1 MEAVILKI
9 LEGTPYN
16 WDSAIAAFESHGG
29 QTAFARRLRVMGDT
43 AYTRPILEYQLRCL
57 VGADVRMTA
66 DNSFVC
72 GVEAAAASEAVG
84 VEAAAASEAVGV
96 EAAAASEAVG
106 VEAAAASEAVG
117 MPVEVVAAIGRRTN
131 AYQQRAMLA
140 NSLHGFGVDDN
151 AGRAAVM
158 QHCEEWSAVIVD
170 CNVLLS
176 YWERHNMLPPPVVDV
191 VVEDK
196 LPTNAVS
203 LVRLLNN
210 TRTYLTK
217 AQKKL
222 GGLVVGSD
230 EYNKVAKQIEN
241 YVEKIKRIE
250 AALATPS

>member
-106 VEAAAASEAVG
+106 

-131 AYQQRAMLA
+131 AYQQRAKLA
-140 NSLHGFGVDDN
+140 NTLHQFAADDCD
-151 AGRAAVM
+151 GRAAVM
-158 QHCEEWSAVIVD
+158 QQCEEWSQIILS
-170 CNVLLS
+170 CNTLLT
-176 YWERHNMLPPPVVDV
+176 YWEQHNQLPPVAVPV
-191 VVEDK
+191 EEK
-196 LPTNAVS
+196 LPSDPVA
-203 LVRLLNN
+203 LVRILTN

-222 GGLVVGSD
+222 ATFTVGSD
-230 EYNKVAKQIEN
+230 DYNKTAKQIEQ
-241 YVEKIKRIE
+241 YAQKIERVEN
-250 AALATPS
+250 ALKTPK

>member
-84 VEAAAASEAVGV
+84 VEAAAASEAVG
-96 EAAAASEAVG
+96 
-106 VEAAAASEAVG
+106 

-131 AYQQRAMLA
+131 AYQQRAKLA
-140 NSLHGFGVDDN
+140 NTLHQFAADDCD
-151 AGRAAVM
+151 GRAAVM
-158 QHCEEWSAVIVD
+158 QQCEEWSQIILS
-170 CNVLLS
+170 CNTLLT
-176 YWERHNMLPPPVVDV
+176 YWEQHNQLPPVAVPV
-191 VVEDK
+191 EEK
-196 LPTNAVS
+196 LPSDPVA
-203 LVRLLNN
+203 LVRILNN

-222 GGLVVGSD
+222 ATFTVGSD
-230 EYNKVAKQIEN
+230 DYNKTAKQIEQ
-241 YVEKIKRIE
+241 YAQKIERVEN
-250 AALATPS
+250 ALKTPK

>member
-106 VEAAAASEAVG
+106 

-158 QHCEEWSAVIVD
+158 QHCEEWSQIILS
-170 CNVLLS
+170 CNTLLT
-176 YWERHNMLPPPVVDV
+176 YWEQHNQLPPVAVPV
-191 VVEDK
+191 EEK
-196 LPTNAVS
+196 LPSDPVA
-203 LVRLLNN
+203 LVRILNN

-222 GGLVVGSD
+222 ATFTVGSD
-230 EYNKVAKQIEN
+230 DYNKTAKQIEQ
-241 YVEKIKRIE
+241 YAQKIERVEN
-250 AALATPS
+250 ALKTPK

>member
-72 GVEAAAASEAVG
+72 G